1 MARSRAEQFLHKSV
15 SAMIAAIE
23 IYNKPDFKYRE
34 ETFSILAL
42 NAWELLF
49 KAKILASKKNKLRE
63 LYEYQK
69 IKRKDGTTSKKNYI
83 KRNRA
88 GNPMTIS
95 IGKAIAKIENEGLG
109 KIDPAIKA
117 NLDALIE
124 IRDNSIHLINISS
137 DLSKAVQEIGTA
149 TLQNFICIIKEWF
162 NYDLSQYNFYLMPL
176 AFFREHDTVSTIALT
191 PEQTNIAKYFTSLF
205 RTQDNFS
212 SKKGYA
218 VTLELNVKLKR
229 SSLPTAARLILGN
242 NPSAIPVTLS
252 EEDIRDRYPWDYK
265 VLTERLSERY
275 VDFKVNQKYHSIR
288 KDLLD
293 DKQYAMLRFLDP
305 GNPKSAKKYF
315 FSTNIINEFDK
326 HYKRI

>member
-1 MARSRAEQFLHKSV
+1 MARSRAEQFLYKSV

-23 IYNKPDFKYRE
+23 VYNKPDCKYRE

-49 KAKILASKKNKLRE
+49 KSKILASKKNKLRE

-69 IKRKDGTTSKKNYI
+69 IKRKDGTSSKKNYI

-95 IGKAIAKIENEGLG
+95 IGKAMSKIENEGLG

-149 TLQNFICIIKEWF
+149 TLQNFVCVIKEWF
-162 NYDLSQYNFYLMPL
+162 NYDLSQYSFYLMPL
-176 AFFREHDTVSTIALT
+176 AFFRDHDTVSVIDLT
-191 PEQTNIAKYFTSLF
+191 VEQKNIAKYLTSLF
-205 RTQDNFS
+205 RKQDSFS
-212 SKKGYA
+212 SEKGYA

-229 SSLPTAARLILGN
+229 SALPTAARLVLGN
-242 NPSAIPVTLS
+242 NPDAIPVTLS
-252 EEDIRDRYPWDYK
+252 KENIRDLYPWDYK
-265 VLTERLSERY
+265 LLTERLSERY
-275 VDFKVNQKYHSIR
+275 DNFKVNKEYHSIR
-288 KDLLD
+288 KDLLK
-293 DKQYAMLRFLDP
+293 DKRYTMLRFLDP
-305 GNPKSAKKYF
+305 GNPKSPKKYF
-315 FSTNIINEFDK
+315 YSSNIINEFDK
-326 HYKRI
+326 HYQRL